1 MSLLNNKN
9 KILIFS
15 RFKQTLALI
24 CEMISIE
31 YPNIKYIQL
40 NGDIPTEQRFSL
52 IQQFNE
58 NPDNKILLLTT

>member
-1 MSLLNNKN
+1 
-9 KILIFS
+9 
-15 RFKQTLALI
+15 
-24 CEMISIE
+24 MISIE